1 MSGDGTSNHDGANT
15 VATVSATE
23 TSFAIV
29 EQLAGRSGGA
39 EITALASE
47 LDVSKSTVYN
57 HLQTLKDLGYVLKR
71 DGAYFLGLQFLALGD
86 SARTRTGLYPLVK
99 DETDA
104 LVEAVGER
112 AQVMVEER
120 GRGIYIYQAKADQ
133 GIQTDSH
140 IGMVVSLNAT
150 AVGKAYLAHLDEDE
164 RRRVLG
170 AMPFLEQTPN
180 TRTDREQ
187 LLAEFDEIREQ
198 GYAFNDE
205 ERTVGM
211 RAVGAPI
218 VANDDADVVG
228 AISVSGPTTRMT
240 GDWYQEEVPER
251 VCQAARVIS
260 IRATYS

>member
-1 MSGDGTSNHDGANT
+1 MPGDGATDPDEADA
-15 VATVSATE
+15 VATVGATE

-29 EQLAGRSGGA
+29 EQLASRPAGA

-57 HLQTLKDLGYVLKR
+57 HLQTLRELGYVVKR
-71 DGAYFLGLQFLALGD
+71 DGEYFLGLQFLTVGD
-86 SARTRTGLYPLVK
+86 SARARTGLYPLVK

-164 RRRVLG
+164 RRRVLD
-170 AMPFLEQTPN
+170 AMSFQEQTPN

-187 LLAEFDEIREQ
+187 LLTEFDEIRDR

-218 VANDDADVVG
+218 VVNDGEDVVG

-240 GDWYQEEVPER
+240 GDWYREDVPER
-251 VCQAARVIS
+251 VRQAARVIS
-260 IRATYS
+260 IRATYP